1 MNKIVKYTLT
11 VAVALTFIITIIA
24 SVFSYIAMTQSFDH
38 TLGYFDVGSVAAA
51 TALYLPLAVPVI
63 AVIACIII
71 RKKVSF
77 KDSPAAG
84 IPTVFTSVLTGL
96 LMIAGAYFTFSGEGA
111 LTKLDIGIIITAV
124 ISAVYFI
131 LLPFFGSKSFMLF
144 LSFAP
149 ALWAAF
155 RLLDEYFRVGAPIN
169 SPIRTINLTMFAFL
183 LLFFAEEIRFGID
196 KQSVGGY
203 YFFIL
208 SAIAFTG
215 CATFPKLIIIFTN
228 NADFNFGF
236 IEWCLG
242 AAVFMFLL
250 ARLAALPAIIEDK
263 SDSTADIAADEICT
277 DEADHLTEDPVSDA
291 SVISE
296 TSDNSESDEDQ

>member
-1 MNKIVKYTLT
+1 MNKIVKNTLIAAIALT
-11 VAVALTFIITIIA
+11 VIITVIA
-24 SVFSYIAMTQSFDH
+24 SVFSYIAMTQNFDH
-38 TLGYFDVGSVAAA
+38 ALGYFNIGSASAA

-63 AVIACIII
+63 AVIACIIL

-77 KDSPAAG
+77 TGSPVAG
-84 IPTVFTSVLTGL
+84 IPTIFASVLTGL
-96 LMIAGAYFTFSGEGA
+96 LMLATVFFTSSGEGE
-111 LTKLDIGIIITAV
+111 LTKLSVGIIITSIIGA
-124 ISAVYFI
+124 IYFI
-131 LLPFFGSKSFMLF
+131 LLPFFGNKQFMLF

-155 RLLDEYFRVGAPIN
+155 RLLEEYFRVGAPIN

-183 LLFFAEEIRFGID
+183 LLFFAEEIRFGIG

-208 SAIAFTG
+208 SAIASTG

-228 NADFNFGF
+228 NSDFNFSF

-242 AAVFMFLL
+242 AAIFMFLL
-250 ARLAALPAIIEDK
+250 ARLASLPEIIK
-263 SDSTADIAADEICT
+263 YNS
-277 DEADHLTEDPVSDA
+277 VSDVSA
-291 SVISE
+291 TENVC
-296 TSDNSESDEDQ
+296 DNKDTDPAEDQ